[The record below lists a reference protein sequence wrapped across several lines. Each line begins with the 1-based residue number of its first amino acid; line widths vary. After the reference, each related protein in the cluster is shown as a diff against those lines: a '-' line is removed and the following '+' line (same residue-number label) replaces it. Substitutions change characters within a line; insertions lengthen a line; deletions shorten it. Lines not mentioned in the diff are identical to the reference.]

1 MKNAVLV
8 TRASFFCIF
17 RRLLKHVMRI
27 KHKFNPP
34 VFISSISLI
43 FLLLITAVIWPE
55 GSQRFYSNIQDWIET
70 NTGWLYILAVAIFL
84 LFILFIMVSRFGDI
98 KLGPDHAEPDYAY
111 KSWFAML
118 FSAGMGIGL
127 VFFGVAEPIMHFMSP
142 PDMEGQT
149 IEAAREAMKITMFHW
164 GLHAWA
170 IYGVVAL
177 SLAYFTYRHQ
187 LPLLPRSALYPLF
200 GEKIYGPIG
209 HAVDTFAVLGTL
221 FGVSTSL
228 GYGAFQVNAGLNYLF
243 DVPVSTT
250 SQIILIVLISS
261 MATASV
267 FSGLDRGVKR
277 LSETNLILAVCIMV
291 LVLIVG
297 PTVTLLQTVVQ
308 NAGAYMGD
316 LIHKTF
322 NLYAYDRK
330 DDWLGGWTLLY
341 WGWWISW
348 SPFVGTF
355 IARVSRG
362 RSIREFLVGLLFV
375 PTGFSLIWFTIFG
388 NTGIDLILNGGA
400 DSLAEAVSTDV
411 SLALFKFFE
420 YMPFSS
426 VLSMLGVVLVV
437 VFFVTSS
444 DSGSLVIDSLTS
456 GGDINSPVWQRVFWA
471 VLQGAVAIVL
481 LSAGGLGA
489 LQTAT
494 IASALPFLIVMLLM
508 CFGLYKALQDDALRT
523 KNLQMHHT
531 TVQYTKSTVDWRQ
544 RIGTLTENA
553 TLKDARHFMGTIG
566 KPALE
571 KVQAEFET
579 RGFKATLTGTKNYRL
594 TIEQS
599 EETVFVYG
607 LRKRYFTTAL
617 AIGPGH
623 LIDEDENEDET
634 EEEGTN
640 YYRVEVFLAQGGQ
653 EYDVL
658 GYTEEQLIADVVT
671 QYERFMQYLHLSQ
684 SELL

>member
-1 MKNAVLV
+1 MKCVMK
-8 TRASFFCIF
+8 
-17 RRLLKHVMRI
+17 LKY
-27 KHKFNPP
+27 KFNPP

-43 FLLLITAVIWPE
+43 FLLLATGSIWPKA
-55 GSQRFYSNIQDWIET
+55 SQEFYSVIQQWIET

-84 LFILFIMVSRFGDI
+84 LFILFIMISRFGDI
-98 KLGPDHAEPDYAY
+98 KLGPDHAEPDYSY
-111 KSWFAML
+111 KSWFSML

-142 PDMEGQT
+142 PDIEGQT
-149 IEAAREAMKITMFHW
+149 VEAAREAMKITMFHW

-187 LPLLPRSALYPLF
+187 LPLLPRSALYPLI
-200 GEKIYGPIG
+200 GERIYGPIG
-209 HAVDTFAVLGTL
+209 HTVDTFAVLGTL

-250 SQIILIVLISS
+250 SQIVLIVLISS
-261 MATASV
+261 MATISV

-277 LSETNLILAVCIMV
+277 LSEANLILAVSIMA

-297 PTVTLLQTVVQ
+297 PTVTLLQTLVQ
-308 NAGAYMGD
+308 NAGAYLED

-330 DDWLGGWTLLY
+330 DEWLGGWTLLY

-400 DSLAEAVSTDV
+400 TSLAEAVSSDV

-420 YMPFSS
+420 FMPFSS
-426 VLSMLGVVLVV
+426 VLSFLGITLVV

-471 VLQGAVAIVL
+471 VLQGLVAIVL
-481 LSAGGLGA
+481 LWAGGLGA

-494 IASALPFLIVMLLM
+494 IASALPFLVVMLLM
-508 CFGLYKALQDDALRT
+508 CFGLYKALQDDALRAQ
-523 KNLQMHHT
+523 NLQMHHT
-531 TVQYTKSTVDWRQ
+531 TVQYTKSTVDWRK

-553 TLKDARHFMGTIG
+553 TLKDAQEFMVSVAQ
-566 KPALE
+566 PALE
-571 KVQAEFET
+571 KVQEEFT
-579 RGFKATLTGTKNYRL
+579 KRGFEATLTGTKNLRL
-594 TIEQS
+594 TIEQA
-599 EETVFVYG
+599 EETAFVYG

-617 AIGPGH
+617 AVGPGH
-623 LIDEDENEDET
+623 LIEENDEEGD
-634 EEEGTN
+634 EEGTY

-684 SELL
+684 AELV